1 MKKLALSL
9 AVLTCVAPFTPPAF
23 AAPDDT
29 DLGFETAFYRPFYKT
44 SSFGLVVTGT
54 AIVAAGTF
62 TYFTAGAGAPAAA
75 TGVSTVASWVAG
87 GGAGSYMAGL
97 STIGGWFGGNAMLG
111 SAILNGISLGT
122 AGGMGS
128 WGALSAGQKALALGA
143 TAATAMDG
151 IAIISRPET
160 QQLEWRVVLPVP
172 RDLAD
177 DRTRTL
183 LDALSEANKE
193 VTASASEMEVAKAEQ
208 VQSSPKSE
216 ELLDA
221 ERTLAA
227 AKARHKAATNQ
238 VNDELARVLK
248 LGDSNR
254 TTVLMA
260 VIAQNSGRSADF
272 RTLVGRIKLAPL
284 ERRSYLDYLRAIA
297 ALQAGKITE
306 AERLLHQSWKAA
318 NFAIEPPILLAGVVG
333 SRGFASQES
342 KIDEIASYAERNFE
356 PSAYMTPASLVS
368 LHYRIGT
375 MALGANRCE
384 RALAAFKQAQAEL
397 PTIEKYWSGK
407 DIRNL
412 LEIGEANAIHCQGN
426 KPDAH
431 EIFKKVWERTS
442 GKDAREL
449 LCMQYSGGCAR

>member
-9 AVLTCVAPFTPPAF
+9 AVLTFVAPFTPPAF
-23 AAPDDT
+23 AVPDDT

-44 SSFGLVVTGT
+44 RSFGLVVTAAT
-54 AIVAAGTF
+54 IVAAGTVS
-62 TYFTAGAGAPAAA
+62 YLTAGAGAPAAA

-122 AGGMGS
+122 VGGMGS

-143 TAATAMDG
+143 TAATTMDG

-183 LDALSEANKE
+183 LDALSKVDKE
-193 VTASASEMEVAKAEQ
+193 VIASASEWDVAKAEQ
-208 VQSSPKSE
+208 VPESPKSE
-216 ELLDA
+216 KLLGA
-221 ERTLAA
+221 ERRLAA
-227 AKARHKAATNQ
+227 AKARHEKATDQ
-238 VNDELARVLK
+238 VNDELARVMR

-272 RTLVGRIKLAPL
+272 RTLLGRIKLAPL
-284 ERRSYLDYLRAIA
+284 KRRSYLDYLRAIA
-297 ALQAGKITE
+297 ALQAGRVTE
-306 AERLLHQSWKAA
+306 AKRLLEESWAA
-318 NFAIEPPILLAGVVG
+318 AKFAIEPPILLAAVVG
-333 SRGFASQES
+333 SRRFARQES
-342 KIDEIASYAERNFE
+342 KVEEIASYADKNFQ
-356 PSAYMTPASLVS
+356 PNAYMTTASLVS
-368 LHYRIGT
+368 LHYRIGIL
-375 MALGANRCE
+375 ALGANRCE
-384 RALAAFKQAQAEL
+384 RALAAFTKAQDEL
-397 PTIEKYWSGK
+397 SMIDKYWSGK

-412 LEIGEANAIHCQGN
+412 LEIGEANALHCQGN
-426 KPDAH
+426 KPAAD
-431 EIFKKVWERTS
+431 EIFKNVLERTS

-449 LCMQYSGGCAR
+449 LCVQYSGGCAR